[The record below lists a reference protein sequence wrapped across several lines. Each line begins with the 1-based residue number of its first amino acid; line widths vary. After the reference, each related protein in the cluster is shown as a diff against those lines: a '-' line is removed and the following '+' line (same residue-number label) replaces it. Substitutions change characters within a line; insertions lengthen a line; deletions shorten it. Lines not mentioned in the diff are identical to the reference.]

1 MYFELDGKTYRIR
14 FMRNG
19 TTTFAELW
27 VLQKDGE
34 LDFPGLMGIATLH
47 PNDIFVKKIG
57 RKVAL
62 ASLLNRME
70 EVSAGDTEPEFILSH
85 EDRKNIWEAY
95 FKTHKK

>member
-1 MYFELDGKTYRIR
+1 MFFELNEVTYKVKFYRS
-14 FMRNG
+14 G

-27 VLQKDGE
+27 RLDNDG
-34 LDFPGLMGIATLH
+34 LDCTNLLGIAYLH
-47 PNDIFVKKIG
+47 PNDIFVKKTG

-62 ASLLNRME
+62 ASLLRRMNE
-70 EVSAGDTEPEFILSH
+70 ISAGYAEPEFSLTR